1 MSVFFEFKAF
11 FNVGLNVISFKLDW
25 YKRQLIMNKTRLSF
39 FVALV
44 AFASL
49 FTNSTNAANQTK
61 AADTVSQP
69 PKTVVSTTATKVLF
83 ISAAHSNRAKVA
95 LLKKVAETHSV
106 EWSITHK
113 STRELKDLA
122 QVQQLFEQHQFIVLD
137 GVSKNESEKSYQ
149 GYLGLIANSKNVFFT
164 PSWLS
169 QQSAQKGI
177 TSEQQNTLRD
187 YWKNAGRVNLTNMLS
202 YINAQVL
209 ATDTQKTES
218 AATIDKPII
227 FPVKGI
233 YHPQQPNLIVDNLDK
248 YFAWKT
254 PKENQAKI
262 ALLFQR
268 ANIEIEQTTLI
279 DETIKRF
286 EDKGVHVIP
295 FFFKLSAGEHNYNE
309 LLYTSDNSE
318 TPAVDLIINFRNI
331 HWANQRKLEFE
342 QFGIPVLQALTYYSG
357 NKEAW
362 EADEQGIDAG
372 MMAFTLVLPETA
384 GVTDPM
390 VVAAMDRRTAKV
402 EVIDYQLEHLV
413 NKAFNLTQL
422 KYKANQDKKITV
434 FVWGDQDVGASFM
447 NIPTSLS
454 SITKTLDS
462 EGYAI
467 PTQPDSFFTDN
478 VKSILDP
485 FYRDYQLNEL
495 LENDL
500 AELMPIA
507 KYKAWYATLP
517 KELTTKITEHWGQPE
532 DNFMAVECDGVWSFV
547 LPRIR
552 NGNMLVMRQPPR
564 SDNKEKESGIFHEG
578 LVPINH
584 FYLAA
589 YFYARDYWKSD
600 AIVHLGTHGSQEYL
614 GGKERG
620 LSMFDQGNLAVWDTP
635 IVYPF
640 IVDDVGE
647 AMQTKRRGRA
657 TVISHMT
664 PPFAAAGLHGDIA
677 ELHEL
682 MHQYKQLDEGGVK
695 QKTAKQIEAKC
706 IEANLCKDI
715 AWDEAQI
722 AANFEDFYDALH
734 THMESIATANQPLGL
749 HTFGELAETRLLVST
764 LVQML
769 GTEFTE
775 LAAEFEHEE
784 YIAETHTHSHDAF
797 NDESNEEH
805 SHNFHESNVSSDS
818 SDSDNLPSGQKPEQK
833 LEQLAGYQTVYNY
846 IVLPIL
852 DASAAQQ
859 PVELDDLSDELKMF
873 IETGKNMYTSMT
885 GIRELK
891 SMSDFLAGKYI
902 PVKTGGD
909 PIRNPESLATGYNL
923 YGFDPSKVPT
933 KAAYEQGKELIE
945 QMIADH
951 VAKNGSYPDKMAFS
965 LWSIETMR
973 HYGVLE
979 AQALYAMGVKPTW
992 SETGRITGTEIIPY
1006 SELGRPRVDVVLSA
1020 TALYRDAF
1028 PNVMQR
1034 LAKAVQ
1040 QVAKLKEDSNPIWRN
1055 SVRIKQELL
1064 EQGVSEDDAEYMS
1077 TARVFSNRSGDYGST
1092 VDTIAWDSGSWES
1105 DSVIADS
1112 YMNKMGYAFGAD
1124 RSRWSQKLTNNK
1136 GERVNLYGKQLSG
1149 TDIALFS
1156 RSSNL
1161 YGMLSSDDPFEYFG
1175 SLSLAVRNLDGKSPD
1190 MVVSN
1195 LRNATNA
1202 KAEDASLFLA
1212 KELRTRVFHPRWIK
1226 EMQKEGYSGAVAM
1239 SSRMDN
1245 FFGWQVVDPNLVR
1258 DDQWDEFF
1266 DVYVDDKLEIGLD
1279 EWFEKTNPQALA
1291 RMMERMLEAERKE
1304 YWETS
1309 PERLKKLVET
1319 YSEFVEKYDLFV
1331 DNEKLK
1337 EHVTELA
1344 KGFGLSAPSFS
1355 MTSNQMAMQASQNNA
1370 ANEPTEQ
1377 VNGQKLEEQKQS
1389 NESTE
1394 DDYTIWYILLGLTVI
1409 FLAGWYYEKTLNKNL
1424 ARRHQ

>member
-1 MSVFFEFKAF
+1 M
-11 FNVGLNVISFKLDW
+11 LNIRL
-25 YKRQLIMNKTRLSF
+25 NKFVSLVT
-39 FVALV
+39 VALLYLSNQ
-44 AFASL
+44 AS
-49 FTNSTNAANQTK
+49 A
-61 AADTVSQP
+61 
-69 PKTVVSTTATKVLF
+69 KTSETTADPATSTKVLF
-83 ISAAHSNRAKVA
+83 ISAAHSNRAKVT
-95 LLKKVAETHSV
+95 LLKDAAKTH
-106 EWSITHK
+106 EAKWSITHK
-113 STRELKDLA
+113 STRDLKDVK
-122 QVQQLFEQHQFIVLD
+122 QVEQLFNQHQFIVLD

-149 GYLGLIANSKNVFFT
+149 AYLGLIAKSDKVFFA
-164 PSWLS
+164 PGWLS
-169 QQSAQKGI
+169 QQAAQKGI
-177 TSEQQNTLRD
+177 NTEQQINLRD
-187 YWKNAGRVNLTNMLS
+187 YWKNGGRVNLTNMLS
-202 YINAQVL
+202 YISVNVL
-209 ATDTQKTES
+209 DSGKSDLEFG
-218 AATIDKPII
+218 KPII
-227 FPVKGI
+227 FPEKGI
-233 YHPQQPNLIVDNLDK
+233 YHPTLPNLIVDNLDD
-248 YFAWKT
+248 YFAWKK
-254 PKENQAKI
+254 PAANQPKI

-286 EDKGVHVIP
+286 EDKGVHVVP
-295 FFFKLSAGEHNYNE
+295 FFFKLSPGEKNYNE
-309 LLYTSDNSE
+309 LLYTGIDQT

-342 QFGIPVLQALTYYSG
+342 QFGVPVLQALTYYSG
-357 NKEAW
+357 NKAAW

-372 MMAFTLVLPETA
+372 MMAFTLVLPESA

-422 KYKANQDKKITV
+422 KYKKNQDKKITV

-447 NIPTSLS
+447 NIPTTLS
-454 SITKTLDS
+454 AITNTLDS

-467 PTQPDSFFTDN
+467 PSQDDTFFSDK
-478 VKSILDP
+478 VKNILDP
-485 FYRDYQLNEL
+485 FYRDYQLDEL
-495 LENDL
+495 LKNDL

-507 KYKAWYATLP
+507 EYKRWYATLP
-517 KELTTKITEHWGQPE
+517 KAITDKITEHWGQPE
-532 DNFMAVECDGVWSFV
+532 DNFMAVQREGTNWFV

-620 LSMFDQGNLAVWDTP
+620 LSMYDQGNLAVWDTP
-635 IVYPF
+635 VVYPF

-664 PPFAAAGLHGDIA
+664 PPFAAAGLHGDISV
-677 ELHEL
+677 LHEL

-722 AANFEDFYDALH
+722 AADFEGFYDALH

-769 GTEFTE
+769 GVEFTN
-775 LAAEFEHEE
+775 LASEFEHDEFVSEE
-784 YIAETHTHSHDAF
+784 HGSHDDHDEDDKDKHSH
-797 NDESNEEH
+797 S
-805 SHNFHESNVSSDS
+805 FHETGTSEKDDIND
-818 SDSDNLPSGQKPEQK
+818 LLPEQE

-846 IVLPIL
+846 IVLPVI
-852 DASAAQQ
+852 DAKAAQQ
-859 PVELDDLSDELKMF
+859 PVEFDDLSDELKTF
-873 IETGKNMYTSMT
+873 IETGKNMYASMT
-885 GIRELK
+885 GIRELT
-891 SMSDFLAGKYI
+891 SMSDFLSGKYI

-979 AQALYAMGVKPTW
+979 AQALYAMGVRPIWT
-992 SETGRITGTEIIPY
+992 ETGRVVGSEIIPY

-1034 LAKAVQ
+1034 LAKAVE
-1040 QVAKLKEDSNPIWRN
+1040 QVAQLKEDSNPIWRN

-1064 EQGVSEDDAEYMS
+1064 DQGVSEDDAQYMS
-1077 TARVFSNRSGDYGST
+1077 TVRVFSNKSGDYGST
-1092 VDTIAWDSGSWES
+1092 VDSIAWDSGSWES

-1124 RSRWSQKLTNNK
+1124 RSRWGQKLTNDK

-1175 SLSLAVRNLDGKSPD
+1175 ALSLAVRNLDGKSPN

-1195 LRNATNA
+1195 LRNANNA
-1202 KAEDASLFLA
+1202 KAEDAGIFLA

-1245 FFGWQVVDPNLVR
+1245 FFGWQVVDPTLIR

-1266 DVYVDDKLEIGLD
+1266 DVYVDDKLELGLD

-1291 RMMERMLEAERKE
+1291 RMMQRMLEAERKE

-1319 YSEFVEKYDLFV
+1319 YSEFVEKYNLFV

-1337 EHVTELA
+1337 ENVTELA
-1344 KGFGLSAPSFS
+1344 TGFGLTPPNFNA
-1355 MTSNQMAMQASQNNA
+1355 QAAQVEADTNPAQDQSQGQ
-1370 ANEPTEQ
+1370 TEQ
-1377 VNGQKLEEQKQS
+1377 VTGQKLEQQKPT
-1389 NESTE
+1389 ESDVLDNTV
-1394 DDYTIWYILLGLTVI
+1394 WYSILGLLFI
-1409 FLAGWYYEKTLNKNL
+1409 FFAGFVVEWFKVSRTESSEKTKVTELN
-1424 ARRHQ
+1424 